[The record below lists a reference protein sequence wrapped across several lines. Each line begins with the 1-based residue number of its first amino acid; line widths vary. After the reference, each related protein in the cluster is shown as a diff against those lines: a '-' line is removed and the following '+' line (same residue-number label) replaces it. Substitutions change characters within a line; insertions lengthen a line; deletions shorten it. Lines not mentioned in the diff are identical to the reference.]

1 MKQAF
6 FSPRRFARLA
16 RQYARE
22 HGRGWAVA
30 ALALGVLL
38 ALLAVMA
45 LSISSYGHGMQS
57 GSQAGFYYTG
67 LLLSGYLAA
76 HRLHGV
82 WRSRE
87 AALVYLMRPA
97 AVFEKWLLAALLAL
111 LVWPLIYSAVF
122 AVVYGV
128 AAQVGYGLAVG
139 AYEDMLRHG
148 GNWSRPPDAADYALF
163 VPLRQLKN
171 APGLVAQGMLA
182 LAYAALMG
190 YAAATLTWFGRHAA
204 LRALLLL
211 IALGLTTL
219 VLLAGLGNGS
229 RWGHVLFDAWL
240 RPRPLPLWASLLAAA
255 FWLGVPALLWLAS
268 WRALREKELA

>member
-1 MKQAF
+1 MKQSF

-57 GSQAGFYYTG
+57 GPQVGFYYTG

-139 AYEDMLRHG
+139 AYEEMLRHG

-211 IALGLTTL
+211 IALGLITL

-229 RWGHVLFDAWL
+229 RWGYVLFDAWL

>member
-1 MKQAF
+1 MSK
-6 FSPRRFARLA
+6 STK
-16 RQYARE
+16 
-22 HGRGWAVA
+22 AVCA
-30 ALALGVLL
+30 
-38 ALLAVMA
+38 
-45 LSISSYGHGMQS
+45 
-57 GSQAGFYYTG
+57 
-67 LLLSGYLAA
+67 
-76 HRLHGV
+76 
-82 WRSRE
+82 
-87 AALVYLMRPA
+87 
-97 AVFEKWLLAALLAL
+97 LAALLAL

-190 YAAATLTWFGRHAA
+190 YAAVTLTWFGRHAA

-211 IALGLTTL
+211 IALGLITL
-219 VLLAGLGNGS
+219 VLLAGLGNSS
-229 RWGHVLFDAWL
+229 RWDYVLFDAWL
-240 RPRPLPLWASLLAAA
+240 RPRPLPLWASLLATA

>member
-22 HGRGWAVA
+22 HGRSWAVA
-30 ALALGVLL
+30 ALALGV
-38 ALLAVMA
+38 
-45 LSISSYGHGMQS
+45 
-57 GSQAGFYYTG
+57 
-67 LLLSGYLAA
+67 
-76 HRLHGV
+76 
-82 WRSRE
+82 
-87 AALVYLMRPA
+87 
-97 AVFEKWLLAALLAL
+97 LLAL

-139 AYEDMLRHG
+139 AYEEMLRHG

-211 IALGLTTL
+211 IALGLITL

-229 RWGHVLFDAWL
+229 RWDYVLFDAWL
-240 RPRPLPLWASLLAAA
+240 RSRPLPLWASLLAAA

>member
-45 LSISSYGHGMQS
+45 LSIGSYGQGMQS

-111 LVWPLIYSAVF
+111 LVWPLIVCR
-122 AVVYGV
+122 GV
-128 AAQVGYGLAVG
+128 WRGG
-139 AYEDMLRHG
+139 ASG
-148 GNWSRPPDAADYALF
+148 
-163 VPLRQLKN
+163 
-171 APGLVAQGMLA
+171 
-182 LAYAALMG
+182 
-190 YAAATLTWFGRHAA
+190 
-204 LRALLLL
+204 LRA
-211 IALGLTTL
+211 GRGR
-219 VLLAGLGNGS
+219 V
-229 RWGHVLFDAWL
+229 
-240 RPRPLPLWASLLAAA
+240 
-255 FWLGVPALLWLAS
+255 
-268 WRALREKELA
+268 

>member
-1 MKQAF
+1 MKQSF

-38 ALLAVMA
+38 ALLAVMV
-45 LSISSYGHGMQS
+45 LSIGSYGQGMQS

-111 LVWPLIYSAVF
+111 LVWPLIYS
-122 AVVYGV
+122 VVYGV

-139 AYEDMLRHG
+139 AYEEMLRHG
-148 GNWSRPPDAADYALF
+148 GNWSRPPDASDYALF

-182 LAYAALMG
+182 LASAALMG

-211 IALGLTTL
+211 IALGLITL
-219 VLLAGLGNGS
+219 ALLAGLGNS
-229 RWGHVLFDAWL
+229 SSWGRVLFDAWL